1 MTVLN
6 RTLGL
11 LATLLCLANPVCA
24 QNAGRNAALGSG
36 HDAAVAKAIENA
48 MTPGEG
54 QKKLDAMVGTFAVK
68 IRSWED
74 PAKPPV
80 ESEATCINA
89 WVLDH
94 RYVQAILSGYVLGA
108 PFNGIGYMAFDN
120 VTKTYQAA
128 WMDTG
133 STGITMYTGGMDAS
147 GKSAIMKA
155 TIPNPVTTKPTP
167 VELRLTIAENGDH
180 VTEVWGQGL
189 GKKMFRLMELRYT
202 KIKQ

>member
-1 MTVLN
+1 MKVLN
-6 RTLGL
+6 RTFGL
-11 LATLLCLANPVCA
+11 LATVLCLANPVCA
-24 QNAGRNAALGSG
+24 QNAARNAALASG
-36 HDAAVAKAIENA
+36 HDAAAAKAIENA

-120 VTKTYQAA
+120 VTKMYQAA

-147 GKSAIMKA
+147 GRAAILKA
-155 TIPNPVTTKPTP
+155 TLPNPVTSKPAP

-189 GKKMFRLMELRYT
+189 GEKTFRLMELRYT